1 LTNVYSSSRSFDASS
16 ISLAGEPIVNNRVS
30 GVGALVNA
38 EIDRSEPVGTS
49 QANFIVALGV
59 DNIEA
64 AQEALSEQ
72 ITSWN
77 YP

>member
-1 LTNVYSSSRSFDASS
+1 VPGRLSGFPGKQGDNGNVP
-16 ISLAGEPIVNNRVS
+16 LNNRIS